1 MSLVSIYALHT
12 CFQYMDCDPKRKLSE
27 TQHFECICAESP
39 KVGLI
44 LFEKAYSIST
54 SPHVFFLY
62 LHPKHLTATIIN
74 HYNLSLSNLLQS
86 SLRNLFAL
94 YSLLLSETS
103 RNPYWNRTKGADHF
117 LPSCHD
123 WVTIHTIF
131 FFLKYFFPS
140 CNLPHF
146 IYLF

>member
-103 RNPYWNRTKGADHF
+103 RNPNNGQETEPN
-117 LPSCHD
+117 PSH
-123 WVTIHTIF
+123 
-131 FFLKYFFPS
+131 PS
-140 CNLPHF
+140 WTWLQKKKTHNLLHPRKVPLS
-146 IYLF
+146 ISQDQP